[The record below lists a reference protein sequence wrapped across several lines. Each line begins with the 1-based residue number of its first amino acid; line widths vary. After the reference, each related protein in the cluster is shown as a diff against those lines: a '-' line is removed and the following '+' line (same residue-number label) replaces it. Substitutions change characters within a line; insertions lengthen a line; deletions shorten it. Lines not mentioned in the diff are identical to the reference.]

1 MSPRPYHLGQ
11 RQVAVDQT
19 RARILAAASALLA
32 DPAGV
37 AAFTIDAIA
46 RQAGVS
52 RMTVYYQY
60 GSKRGLL
67 EALFDFLAAQ
77 GGMDQLASAFRRPDP
92 LEALAEFIATFCR
105 FWASNRLILHRLQ
118 ALAVLDPEIEQASR
132 ARQERRREGLRVLIG
147 RLAERQPLERP
158 DELIDV
164 LHTLTS
170 FQTFD
175 ALADQGR
182 GLEQVIALLDRLARA
197 ILNLYRR

>member
-1 MSPRPYHLGQ
+1 MSPRPYRLGQ

-105 FWASNRLILHRLQ
+105 FWASNRLILRRLQ

-132 ARQERRREGLRVLIG
+132 ARQERSREGLRVLIG

-197 ILNLYRR
+197 ILDLYRR

>member
-1 MSPRPYHLGQ
+1 MSPRPYRLGQ

-37 AAFTIDAIA
+37 AAFTIDAMA

-105 FWASNRLILHRLQ
+105 FWASNRLILRRLQ

-132 ARQERRREGLRVLIG
+132 ARQERSREGLRVLIG

-197 ILNLYRR
+197 ILDLYRR

>member
-1 MSPRPYHLGQ
+1 MSPRPYRLGQ

-105 FWASNRLILHRLQ
+105 FWASNRLILRRLQ

-182 GLEQVIALLDRLARA
+182 GLEQVITLLDRLARA
-197 ILNLYRR
+197 ILDLYRR